1 MTNPYR
7 ALCAELVDDLEL
19 CDWPYKL
26 KDTIRADIERAHL
39 LLNQTEPEDRSQI
52 SDGYHTFAELYEHR
66 HALMLALMHAKPTMC
81 WFSRRHSD
89 GELPFGSKGWFIAG
103 VELPAGAI
111 TYHLPTRLLCVA
123 RATGATELTAGKPWD
138 GHTANDVVT
147 RLTDWALSGCP
158 AHALPVPG
166 AEESC

>member
-1 MTNPYR
+1 M
-7 ALCAELVDDLEL
+7 
-19 CDWPYKL
+19 
-26 KDTIRADIERAHL
+26 KDTIRADIDRARL
-39 LLNQTEPEDRSQI
+39 LLNQTEPGDRSQI

-66 HALMLALMHAKPTMC
+66 HALMLAFMHAKPTMC

-103 VELPAGAI
+103 AELPAGAI

-147 RLTDWALSGCP
+147 RLSDWASSSRS
-158 AHALPVPG
+158 AHALPVPPV
-166 AEESC
+166 EEVM